1 MGTWTEKEPNDLF
14 SAWSYIG
21 ETAHVGSGLY
31 YGGGD
36 RNVTISYNLWSQI
49 FISRNTKDEIVIRI
63 DLYSKYGKAWVNVP
77 GEGGYSSYSSA
88 GNIAT
93 TAFICNDTS
102 SPEKPK
108 IDHTFGGGGKAGT
121 YYYIM
126 SDKSPSSIKCGVQ
139 AQKGDY
145 VYSTLTISSDKIPK
159 RISSCLWVS
168 INGSWKRA
176 DIFYSTGSSWKQ
188 AIIFD
193 TNHLPPSS
201 STTT

>member
-1 MGTWTEKEPNDLF
+1 MGVWST
-14 SAWSYIG
+14 SAPTNLASNWVYIG
-21 ETAHVGSGLY
+21 ETGHVNSGLY
-31 YGGGD
+31 YGSGD
-36 RNVTISYNLWSQI
+36 KNVSISYNFWSQI

-63 DLYSKYGKAWVNVP
+63 DLYSKYGTSWVSVP
-77 GEGGYSSYSSA
+77 GEGGYSSGSSA

-126 SDKSPSSIKCGVQ
+126 SNKSPTSIKCGVQ

-145 VYSTLTISSDKIPK
+145 TYSTLTISSDKIPK

-168 INGSWKRA
+168 INGSWKKA
-176 DIFYSTGSSWKQ
+176 NLFYSTGSSWKQ

-193 TNHLPPSS
+193 ANHIPSS
-201 STTT
+201 SSTIT